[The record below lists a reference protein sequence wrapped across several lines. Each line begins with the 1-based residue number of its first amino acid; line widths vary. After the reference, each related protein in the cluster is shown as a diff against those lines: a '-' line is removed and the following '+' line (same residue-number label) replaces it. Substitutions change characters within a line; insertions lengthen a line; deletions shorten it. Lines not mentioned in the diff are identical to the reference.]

1 MPKLRKPPP
10 AGVLN
15 HLVARYRDGRIS
27 VRDFQELKHWLELD
41 PDVPAGKWFKR
52 FPKFILAGEGE
63 LPKTFLTSGM
73 APVGEEVK

>member
-1 MPKLRKPPP
+1 
-10 AGVLN
+10 LN